1 MMNDKYMNPLHS
13 PHLQAAIQLRRNG
26 YTGDIE
32 DIADQLEEESVSNPE
47 KIKKMNDE
55 WNATLY
61 ASKSIDHLMLSVL
74 EYCPAIHKTSPE
86 AQAILLLMIRTQEQ
100 ATGLV
105 ELQKGIYAKVLGWG
119 SKRAAR
125 IKDYLQELK
134 DIKIISAIYEPPKG
148 SSKPGIYKINHKFS
162 KIGKGFK
169 VGLIGKT
176 GEYVRHTSTVTMI
189 INGKRQDLKCGSIQK
204 IIVVDN
210 DKKNDVS
217 AGHTD
222 TEQDTTSPTYQNH
235 YNQGE
240 SENST
245 PFINNMQKNS
255 DLLTPE
261 ENAMF
266 SGTLN
271 KTGFAADPEIPFN

>member
-1 MMNDKYMNPLHS
+1 MNDKYMNPLHS
-13 PHLQAAIQLRRNG
+13 PHLQAAIQLRKNG
-26 YTGDIE
+26 YTGDID

-47 KIKKMNDE
+47 KIKRMNDE

-210 DKKNDVS
+210 DKKNGVS

-222 TEQDTTSPTYQNH
+222 TTTEPCTDSAPQD
-235 YNQGE
+235 
-240 SENST
+240 NSNRNEIKKQVSDT
-245 PFINNMQKNS
+245 VNMQNNCNV
-255 DLLTPE
+255 LTPE
-261 ENAMF
+261 ENNLF
-266 SGTLN
+266 SGTLAGGTKN
-271 KTGFAADPEIPFN
+271 EQCTNI

>member
-1 MMNDKYMNPLHS
+1 MNDKCYMNPLHS
-13 PHLQAAIQLRRNG
+13 PHLQAAIQLQKNG
-26 YTGDIE
+26 YSGDIE
-32 DIADQLEEESVSNPE
+32 DITDQLEEESVSNPE

-105 ELQKGIYAKVLGWG
+105 ELQKGTYAKVLGWG

-134 DIKIISAIYEPPKG
+134 DIKIISAVYEPPKG

-169 VGLIGKT
+169 VGLIGKKS
-176 GEYVRHTSTVTMI
+176 EYARHTHTVTMI
-189 INGKRQDLKCGSIQK
+189 IDGQRKDLKCGSIQK

-222 TEQDTTSPTYQNH
+222 TTTEPYAGSAPQDDSNRNEIKKQVSDTV
-235 YNQGE
+235 
-240 SENST
+240 
-245 PFINNMQKNS
+245 NMQN
-255 DLLTPE
+255 DCNVLTPE
-261 ENAMF
+261 ENNLF
-266 SGTLN
+266 SGTLAGGTEREQCTN
-271 KTGFAADPEIPFN
+271 I

>member
-1 MMNDKYMNPLHS
+1 MNPLHS
-13 PHLQAAIQLRRNG
+13 PHLQAAIQLRKNG

-105 ELQKGIYAKVLGWG
+105 ELQKGTYAKVLGWG

-169 VGLIGKT
+169 VGLIGKQ
-176 GEYVRHTSTVTMI
+176 GEFVRHTSTVTMI
-189 INGKRQDLKCGSIQK
+189 IDGKRQDLKCGSIQK

-210 DKKNDVS
+210 DFS
-217 AGHTD
+217 A
-222 TEQDTTSPTYQNH
+222 Y
-235 YNQGE
+235 
-240 SENST
+240 
-245 PFINNMQKNS
+245 
-255 DLLTPE
+255 
-261 ENAMF
+261 
-266 SGTLN
+266 
-271 KTGFAADPEIPFN
+271 

>member
-134 DIKIISAIYEPPKG
+134 DIKIIAAIYEPPKG

-222 TEQDTTSPTYQNH
+222 TTTEPYTGSALQDDSNRKGRK
-235 YNQGE
+235 NQV
-240 SENST
+240 SDT
-245 PFINNMQKNS
+245 VNMQNNC
-255 DLLTPE
+255 DILTPE
-261 ENAMF
+261 ENNLF
-266 SGTLN
+266 SGTLAGGTKN
-271 KTGFAADPEIPFN
+271 EASANQ

>member
-1 MMNDKYMNPLHS
+1 MNDKCYMNPLHS
-13 PHLQAAIQLRRNG
+13 PHLQAAIQLQKNG
-26 YTGDIE
+26 YIGDIE

-74 EYCPAIHKTSPE
+74 EYCPAVHKTSPE

-105 ELQKGIYAKVLGWG
+105 ELQKGTYAKVLGWG

-148 SSKPGIYKINHKFS
+148 SSKPGIYKINQRFS
-162 KIGKGFK
+162 KIGKNFK
-169 VGLIGKT
+169 VGLIGNQS
-176 GEYVRHTSTVTMI
+176 EYARHTHTVTMI
-189 INGKRQDLKCGSIQK
+189 IDGQRKDLKCGSIQK
-204 IIVVDN
+204 IIVIDS

-222 TEQDTTSPTYQNH
+222 TTTEPYTGSAPQDDSNRSEFKNQVSDTVNIQNN
-235 YNQGE
+235 YNV
-240 SENST
+240 
-245 PFINNMQKNS
+245 
-255 DLLTPE
+255 LTPE
-261 ENAMF
+261 ENNLF
-266 SGTLN
+266 SGTLAGGTEN
-271 KTGFAADPEIPFN
+271 EICENI

>member
-1 MMNDKYMNPLHS
+1 MNDKYMNPLHS
-13 PHLQAAIQLRRNG
+13 PHLQAAIQLRKNG
-26 YTGDIE
+26 YTGDID

-47 KIKKMNDE
+47 KIKRMNDE

-189 INGKRQDLKCGSIQK
+189 INGKRQDLKFGSIQK

-210 DKKNDVS
+210 DKKNGVS

-222 TEQDTTSPTYQNH
+222 TKTEPCTGSALQDDSN
-235 YNQGE
+235 
-240 SENST
+240 
-245 PFINNMQKNS
+245 
-255 DLLTPE
+255 
-261 ENAMF
+261 
-266 SGTLN
+266 
-271 KTGFAADPEIPFN
+271 